1 MELRHL
7 RYFVAV
13 AESGSFRQSA
23 RQLRIAQPALSTQI
37 KNLETEISLRLFVRE
52 SRGVRLTPDGRS
64 FLSEAI
70 QVLAAADR
78 ALKFAQE
85 QASGRTGSIRVGL
98 LSTVG
103 SSSVAFRMRSF
114 TANHP
119 HIHLHVR
126 SGDGRSIT
134 RWLHS
139 REIDVAFTRHID
151 LGSDFAALQ
160 LEKHEQ
166 MLAIPA
172 DHAWHRRRVIPWK
185 LLHGVKVLLI
195 DPKFNPDYG
204 RVFLRACAQ
213 HGVAPEIEYPAADL
227 QSLIWLV
234 LADFGVCPYPS
245 SLAFLAP
252 KGLALR
258 RFAPGCPQLNFVLA
272 WLPNEATQAVKT
284 FVQHFR
290 KQELAR

>member
-64 FLSEAI
+64 FLSEAL

-78 ALKFAQE
+78 ALQFAKE
-85 QASGRTGSIRVGL
+85 QASGQTGLIRVGL
-98 LSTVG
+98 LATVAG
-103 SSSVAFRMRSF
+103 ASVALRVRSF
-114 TANHP
+114 TATHP
-119 HIHLHVR
+119 EIRLQIR
-126 SGDGRSIT
+126 SGDGRSIA
-134 RWLHS
+134 RWLDS
-139 REIDVAFTRHID
+139 RELDVAFTRHLD
-151 LGSDFAALQ
+151 LGPDLAALP

-166 MLAIPA
+166 MLALPA
-172 DHAWHRRRVIPWK
+172 DHDWRTRRTIPWK
-185 LLHGVKVLLI
+185 LLHGAKVLLI
-195 DPKFNPDYG
+195 DPKFNPNYG

-252 KGLALR
+252 KGLILR
-258 RFAPGCPQLNFVLA
+258 RFAPSCRQLNFVLA

-290 KQELAR
+290 KNASS